1 MGGSYVDMQSYCDE
15 DFGYPRNDTADPFGF
30 RCCGG

>member
-15 DFGYPRNDTADPFGF
+15 DYGYPRNSTAITFGF
-30 RCCGG
+30 RCCE